1 MKIYTKNGDRGK
13 TSLIGGKKVSK
24 HDLQVEAYGS
34 IDELNSFMG
43 LLKDYSKNDEINQV
57 LFKVQLKLFTI
68 GSILAQE
75 NTSTNSAILEKLN
88 ISAKD
93 TNFIELQIDKLEK
106 KLPKLSKFIIPGGHK
121 LVSYCHVS
129 RSICRR
135 AERKITKLSDSV
147 KLDSNILP
155 YINRLS
161 DFLFVLSRYFS
172 KELDIKESYW

>member
-13 TSLIGGKKVSK
+13 TSLIGGRKVSK

-34 IDELNSFMG
+34 IDELNSFLG
-43 LLKDYSKNDEINQV
+43 LLKDYSKNDAINQV

-135 AERKITKLSDSV
+135 AERKITKLSDSIN
-147 KLDSNILP
+147 LDSNILP

-172 KELDIKESYW
+172 KELDVKESYW

>member
-43 LLKDYSKNDEINQV
+43 LLKDYSKNDEINLV

-75 NTSTNSAILEKLN
+75 NTSSNSVILEKLN

-135 AERKITKLSDSV
+135 AERKITKLSDSIN
-147 KLDSNILP
+147 LDSNILP

>member
-75 NTSTNSAILEKLN
+75 NTSSNSVILEKLN

>member
-172 KELDIKESYW
+172 KELDIEESYW

>member
-75 NTSTNSAILEKLN
+75 NTSSNSVILEKLN

-161 DFLFVLSRYFS
+161 DFLFVLSRHFS

>member
-43 LLKDYSKNDEINQV
+43 LLKDYSKNDELNQV

-75 NTSTNSAILEKLN
+75 NTSTNSVILEKLN

-93 TNFIELQIDKLEK
+93 TNFIESQIDKLEK

-129 RSICRR
+129 RSVCRR

-172 KELDIKESYW
+172 KELDIEESYW

>member
-13 TSLIGGKKVSK
+13 TSLIGGRKVSK

>member
-1 MKIYTKNGDRGK
+1 MKIYTKNGERGK

-43 LLKDYSKNDEINQV
+43 LLKDYSKNDELNKV

-75 NTSTNSAILEKLN
+75 NTSTNSVILEKLN

-93 TNFIELQIDKLEK
+93 TNFIESQIDKLEK

-172 KELDIKESYW
+172 KELDIEESYW

>member
-13 TSLIGGKKVSK
+13 TSLIGGRKVSK

-75 NTSTNSAILEKLN
+75 NTSSNSVILEKLN

-135 AERKITKLSDSV
+135 AERKISKLSDSV

>member
-93 TNFIELQIDKLEK
+93 CLLYTSPSPRD
-106 KLPKLSKFIIPGGHK
+106 
-121 LVSYCHVS
+121 
-129 RSICRR
+129 
-135 AERKITKLSDSV
+135 
-147 KLDSNILP
+147 
-155 YINRLS
+155 
-161 DFLFVLSRYFS
+161 
-172 KELDIKESYW
+172 

>member
-34 IDELNSFMG
+34 VDELNSFMG
-43 LLKDYSKNDEINQV
+43 LVKDYSKNDEINQV

-75 NTSTNSAILEKLN
+75 NTSTNSVILEKLN

-93 TNFIELQIDKLEK
+93 TNFIESQIDKLEK
-106 KLPKLSKFIIPGGHK
+106 KLPKLSKFIIPGGDK

-172 KELDIKESYW
+172 KELDIEESYW

>member
-13 TSLIGGKKVSK
+13 TSLIGGRKVSK

-75 NTSTNSAILEKLN
+75 NTSSNSVILEKLN

-172 KELDIKESYW
+172 NELDIKETYW

>member
-1 MKIYTKNGDRGK
+1 
-13 TSLIGGKKVSK
+13 
-24 HDLQVEAYGS
+24 
-34 IDELNSFMG
+34 MG
-43 LLKDYSKNDEINQV
+43 LLKDYSKNDEINLV

-75 NTSTNSAILEKLN
+75 NTSSNSVILEKLN

-106 KLPKLSKFIIPGGHK
+106 KLPKLSRFIIPGGHK

-135 AERKITKLSDSV
+135 AERKISKLSDSV

>member
-34 IDELNSFMG
+34 IDELNSFIG
-43 LLKDYSKNDEINQV
+43 LLKDYSKNDEVNQV

-106 KLPKLSKFIIPGGHK
+106 KLTKLSKFIIPGGHK

-135 AERKITKLSDSV
+135 AERKITKLSDSIN
-147 KLDSNILP
+147 LDSNILP

-172 KELDIKESYW
+172 KELDVKESYW

>member
-13 TSLIGGKKVSK
+13 TSLIGGRKVSK

-106 KLPKLSKFIIPGGHK
+106 KLHKLSKFIITGGHK

-172 KELDIKESYW
+172 NELDIKETYW

>member
-13 TSLIGGKKVSK
+13 TSLIGGRKVSK

-172 KELDIKESYW
+172 KELDVKESYW

>member
-43 LLKDYSKNDEINQV
+43 LLKDYSKNDEINLV

-75 NTSTNSAILEKLN
+75 NTSSNSVILEKLN

-135 AERKITKLSDSV
+135 AERKISKLSDSV

>member
-43 LLKDYSKNDEINQV
+43 LLKDYSKNDELNQV

-75 NTSTNSAILEKLN
+75 NTSSNSVILEKLN

-172 KELDIKESYW
+172 NELDIKETYW

>member
-1 MKIYTKNGDRGK
+1 MKIYTKNGDKGK
-13 TSLIGGKKVSK
+13 TSLIGGRKVSK

-75 NTSTNSAILEKLN
+75 NTSPNSVILEKLN

-93 TNFIELQIDKLEK
+93 TNFIESQIDKLEK